1 MRPSRLPIVSLQC
14 FIEATRDSGY
24 KGTSAAIAE
33 LVDNAF
39 EAKAK
44 LVTIDLVESVSA
56 EGKSVSVSVTDDGTG
71 MPPSVLQ
78 LAMQFGG
85 STRFQSRTGL
95 GRYGMGLPN
104 GSLSQARRVDV
115 VSWEDPESVWT
126 TYLDVDEIASGRIE
140 SVPSPRRLAQKQL
153 RPSSKS
159 GTIVRVTRCDRL
171 DFKRVSKLET
181 RLIFDL
187 GRLFRRFLLNGS
199 SISVNGKSIQPIDP
213 LFLFKGQN
221 SSGAHPFGPPLE
233 YQVRVDAGSTGRSE
247 TAIVRVLFSE
257 LPLDTWHQL
266 SNEEKNRR
274 GIAKGAGVSIVRAG
288 REIDYGWFFMG
299 SKRRENYDDW
309 WRCEVSFPP
318 SLDDLF
324 GVTHTKQ
331 KIRPTEQ
338 ISGLLT
344 PDMEQIARELNGR
357 VRKKYAEI
365 RQGEM
370 NLRSL
375 QRLEDR
381 DYLLEPPHPVRKSPL
396 KPEPPSERYRLR
408 TGALSGLKFS
418 IVANATKDRAFYVP
432 TLSSDRLL
440 LTLNEAHP
448 FYRKFYRVLLEKPTE
463 DRGCMLEY
471 LQILLMAA
479 GRSESAAKGPRERE
493 IIRVF
498 RETWSDALVAFLS

>member
-1 MRPSRLPIVSLQC
+1 LQC

-44 LVTIDLVESVSA
+44 LVTIDLTESSSA
-56 EGKSVSVSVTDDGTG
+56 EGKAVSVSVIDDGTG
-71 MPPSVLQ
+71 MSPSVLQ

-115 VSWEDPESVWT
+115 VSWEDQQNVWT

-140 SVPSPRRLAQKQL
+140 SVPSPRRLAAKRMQ
-153 RPSSKS
+153 PNSPS
-159 GTIVRVTRCDRL
+159 GTVVHLTRCDRL
-171 DFKRVSKLET
+171 DFKRVTKLET
-181 RLIFDL
+181 RLILDL

-199 SISVNGKSIQPIDP
+199 TIRVNGKSVQPIDP

-233 YQVRVDAGSTGRSE
+233 YQVRVDEGSAGTSE

-257 LPLDTWHQL
+257 LPLDTWHLL

-318 SLDDLF
+318 TLDDLF

-331 KIRPTEQ
+331 KIRPSEQ
-338 ISGLLT
+338 ISALLT

-357 VRKKYAEI
+357 VRRKYVEI
-365 RQGEM
+365 RQEEV

-381 DYLLEPPHPVRKSPL
+381 DYLLEPPQAVRQSIL
-396 KPEPPSERYRLR
+396 KLEPPSERSKHRA
-408 TGALSGLKFS
+408 GALSGLKFS
-418 IVANATKDRAFYVP
+418 IVASPTRDRAFYVP
-432 TLSSDRLL
+432 TLSADRLL

-448 FYRKFYRVLLEKPTE
+448 FYRKFYRVLLEKSTE
-463 DRGCMLEY
+463 DHARMLEY
-471 LQILLMAA
+471 VQILLMAA
-479 GRSESAAKGPRERE
+479 GRGESAAKGPRERE

>member
-1 MRPSRLPIVSLQC
+1 MKSSQLPIVSLQC

-44 LVTIDLVESVSA
+44 LVAIDLMESIA
-56 EGKSVSVSVTDDGTG
+56 GEGKAVSVSVTDDGTG
-71 MPPSVLQ
+71 MSPTVLQ

-115 VSWEDPESVWT
+115 VSWEAPGSVWT

-140 SVPSPRRLAQKQL
+140 SVPAPRRVGGKQL
-153 RPSSKS
+153 QLNSTS
-159 GTIVRVTRCDRL
+159 GTIVRLTRCDRL

-181 RLIFDL
+181 RLILDL

-199 SISVNGKSIQPIDP
+199 AIRVNGKSVQPIDP

-233 YQVRVDAGSTGRSE
+233 YQVRVNGGSASGSE
-247 TAIVRVLFSE
+247 TAVVRVLFSE
-257 LPLDTWHQL
+257 LPLDTWHLL

-274 GIAKGAGVSIVRAG
+274 GIAKGAGISIVRAG

-338 ISGLLT
+338 ISALLT

-357 VRKKYAEI
+357 VRRKYAEI
-365 RQGEM
+365 RQEEM
-370 NLRSL
+370 NVRSL

-381 DYLLEPPHPVRKSPL
+381 DYLLEPPQAAGQPL
-396 KPEPPSERYRLR
+396 LKLEPSSERYKQRA
-408 TGALSGLKFS
+408 GALSGLKFS
-418 IVANATKDRAFYVP
+418 IVTNATTDRAFYVP
-432 TLSSDRLL
+432 TLTADRLL

-448 FYRKFYRVLLEKPTE
+448 FYRKFYRVLAQKPT
-463 DRGCMLEY
+463 DDHARMLEC
-471 LQILLMAA
+471 LQILLVAA
-479 GRSESAAKGPRERE
+479 GRGESAVKGPHERE